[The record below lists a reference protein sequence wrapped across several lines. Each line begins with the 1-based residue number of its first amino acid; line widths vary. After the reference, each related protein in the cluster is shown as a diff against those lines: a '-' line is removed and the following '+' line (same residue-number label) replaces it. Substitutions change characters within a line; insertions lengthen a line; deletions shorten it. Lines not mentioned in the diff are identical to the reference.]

1 VSEKYAFIDAECAHD
16 PGGPFLPAIAR
27 MCRLLEVSKSG
38 FYEWRDRPQSAAAKR
53 REDLAALIG
62 HVFEDSDGTYGYRRI
77 AAQLARS
84 GIAAGAELVR
94 RIMRELGLVPC
105 QPRPWRPA
113 TTQQGQAG
121 PIPDLV
127 NSRLHLGCP
136 RPEDG
141 RRYYLHRDVGRMVV
155 SRDGH

>member
-1 VSEKYAFIDAECAHD
+1 VSEKYAFIDAEYAKD
-16 PGGPFLPAIAR
+16 PGGPFLPAITR

-62 HVFEDSDGTYGYRRI
+62 HVFGDSDGTYGYRRI

-84 GIAAGAELVR
+84 GIAAGVELVR

-127 NSRLHLGCP
+127 N
-136 RPEDG
+136 
-141 RRYYLHRDVGRMVV
+141 RDFTAGVPGQKMVGDITYIETWEGW
-155 SRDGH
+155 SFLDGH

>member
-94 RIMRELGLVPC
+94 RIMRELGLCPASRGPGARP
-105 QPRPWRPA
+105 PRSRARP
-113 TTQQGQAG
+113 GR
-121 PIPDLV
+121 
-127 NSRLHLGCP
+127 SRTW
-136 RPEDG
+136 
-141 RRYYLHRDVGRMVV
+141 
-155 SRDGH
+155 